1 MRLLKKFLLGCVI
14 LASLLGLLALPA
26 TTRQGVNFK
35 VTTRRIPWVIKAME
49 FVVRDYEY
57 RDLAARLT
65 QGLSTEETKAEA
77 LLRWTHDHIRPV
89 PAGYPVVDD
98 HISHSIIR
106 GYGKEDQMADV
117 FTALAAYSGIRSFW
131 KITRD
136 PRGPDS
142 LVLSF
147 AKIDNRWTVWDVA
160 GGVSFR
166 DADGRLLSVEELARN
181 PELSQLTAEKAPHR
195 AHLYFLVHTNLARFE
210 VPETLRAEKQMLI
223 RRALFELRQA
233 LRKP

>member
-1 MRLLKKFLLGCVI
+1 MRLLKKFLFGCLILG
-14 LASLLGLLALPA
+14 SLLGLLALPA

-35 VTTRRIPWVIKAME
+35 ITTRRIPWVIKAMD

-65 QGLSTEETKAEA
+65 QGLAAEETKTEA

-89 PAGYPVVDD
+89 PPGCPIVDD
-98 HISHSIIR
+98 HISHTIIR
-106 GYGKEDQMADV
+106 GYGEEDQMADV

-136 PRGPDS
+136 RRGLDS

-147 AKIDNRWTVWDVA
+147 AKIDGRWTVWDVA

-166 DADGRLLSVEELARN
+166 DADGRLLSVEELERN
-181 PELSQLTAEKAPHR
+181 PELLQFTTAKAPHR
-195 AHLYFLVHTNLARFE
+195 ANLYRLVHAALVHFE
-210 VPETLRAEKQMLI
+210 VSETLRTEKQMPI
-223 RRALFELRQA
+223 RRVLFELRQA
-233 LRKP
+233 LRRP

>member
-1 MRLLKKFLLGCVI
+1 MRLFKKFLLGCLI
-14 LASLLGLLALPA
+14 LGSLLGLLALPA
-26 TTRQGVNFK
+26 TTRQGVDFK

-65 QGLSTEETKAEA
+65 QGLAAEETKAEA

-89 PAGYPVVDD
+89 PPGWPIVDD
-98 HISHSIIR
+98 HISHTIIR
-106 GYGKEDQMADV
+106 GYGEEDQMADL
-117 FTALAAYSGIRSFW
+117 FTTLAAYSRIRSFW

-136 PRGPDS
+136 PQGPES

-147 AKIDNRWTVWDVA
+147 AKIDGRWTVWDVA

-166 DADGRLLSVEELARN
+166 DAAGRLLSVEELVKN
-181 PELSQLTAEKAPHR
+181 PELLQLTEAKAPHR
-195 AHLYFLVHTNLARFE
+195 ANRYFLVHAGLVRFE
-210 VPETLRAEKQMLI
+210 VPETLRTEKQMPI
-223 RRALFELRQA
+223 RRVLFELRQA
-233 LRKP
+233 LRRP